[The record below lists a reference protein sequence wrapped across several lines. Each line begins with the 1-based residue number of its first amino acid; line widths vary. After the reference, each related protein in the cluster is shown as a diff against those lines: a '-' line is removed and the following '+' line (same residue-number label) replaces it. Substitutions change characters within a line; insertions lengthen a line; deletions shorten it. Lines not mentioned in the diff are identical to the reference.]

1 MDKAAAE
8 MAEEIICEKRGSAGV
23 VILNRPK
30 ALNALTLV
38 MVRGLA
44 KALDAW
50 ENDPDILHVVVS
62 GAGDRA
68 FCAGGDIR
76 TLYEQGRSGRRAD
89 ALTFWREE
97 YQLNVRIKEYP
108 KPYISFLDGIV
119 MGGGVGVS
127 LHGSQRV
134 AGERFNFA
142 MPEVGIGFF
151 PDVGATFA
159 LPRLPGEIGTY
170 IAVTGERVGQA
181 EAASLGLATH
191 VAPSADLADLRQRL
205 IDGEGVDTVLA
216 GLESDG
222 ATSKLLD
229 EREMIDA
236 AFGADSVVEIL
247 RRLDE
252 AAPSSPFAAK
262 TAATIRTKSP
272 TSLAL
277 TLAQMRRGRELD
289 FREAMQLE
297 YRIVSRVSEGTDFYE
312 GVRAVIVDKDQS
324 PKWRPDR
331 IEDVSPEA
339 IEAYF
344 APLGAEELT
353 FDV

>member
-1 MDKAAAE
+1 MN
-8 MAEEIICEKRGSAGV
+8 S
-23 VILNRPK
+23 
-30 ALNALTLV
+30 
-38 MVRGLA
+38 
-44 KALDAW
+44 
-50 ENDPDILHVVVS
+50 
-62 GAGDRA
+62 
-68 FCAGGDIR
+68 
-76 TLYEQGRSGRRAD
+76 
-89 ALTFWREE
+89 
-97 YQLNVRIKEYP
+97 
-108 KPYISFLDGIV
+108 
-119 MGGGVGVS
+119 
-127 LHGSQRV
+127 
-134 AGERFNFA
+134 
-142 MPEVGIGFF
+142 
-151 PDVGATFA
+151 
-159 LPRLPGEIGTY
+159 
-170 IAVTGERVGQA
+170 
-181 EAASLGLATH
+181 
-191 VAPSADLADLRQRL
+191 PS
-205 IDGEGVDTVLA
+205 
-216 GLESDG
+216 
-222 ATSKLLD
+222 D

-331 IEDVSPEA
+331 IEDVSPKA